1 MAKRKI
7 AGPKVAAS
15 VNVAAVPEVRTT
27 RKRIGKAYELLAD
40 QPTSLAGM
48 SAEERGNVVVSAV
61 LDDDGNTVVLS
72 RVNDL
77 VWEMWP
83 FVTKS
88 STRKSKKRLDWSGI
102 PEAYR
107 EACQNVLYRYWK
119 VGRPGWEA
127 PEISTLYQ
135 VLSKLCIFCRFV
147 AKFKLKSLA
156 DVGQFHIA
164 NFVAEQKR
172 EQTHRITKKTVKL
185 SPVTLLRHFMAVEL
199 LYQFRAE
206 HNGAVQVHPWAD
218 SSACDM
224 AESVGDAAQNAR
236 KVALTPLIP
245 VEVAQRLFLYS
256 EGILQRAEALLDDLD
271 RGERSGFK
279 SPEITAI
286 RNACFY
292 MLGVLTGMRSSELS
306 SIEIGAGRTEVKN
319 GITFHW
325 VAGVEH
331 KTKKGLVEYLMPAM
345 GHDILR
351 ILERWA
357 KPYQERLAEQI
368 AAMEKLEHQL
378 SPEDFE
384 WLSDARLNT
393 RKLFLGNGRNGI
405 VPVSDDAWTTKLLAF
420 AQKAGVDWKLA
431 PHQMRRLYA
440 YTFVRHRLGDL
451 LFLKEQFKH
460 SSIDMSQLYGSNP
473 LQDAGLYDDILTEL
487 MTYKVGVVAQ
497 WMEKD
502 EPLAGGAAEKIK
514 ELRAHDFESRKEL
527 LNDTSHRVNMRST
540 GHSWCLA
547 QDEGCGGS
555 GLYAKGECGGCKNGI
570 IDGRFI
576 PIWQEAYRHHKE
588 LRKEAAQMGPG
599 VVKRVE
605 RDLAQAANI
614 LKDLGLDVDAKD
626 DDDQAASR

>member
-7 AGPKVAAS
+7 AGPKVAA
-15 VNVAAVPEVRTT
+15 PFIEGTTHEVLPT
-27 RKRIGKAYELLAD
+27 RKRSGKAYELLAD
-40 QPTSLAGM
+40 QPTSLAGLTP
-48 SAEERGNVVVSAV
+48 EDRGNVVVSAV

-72 RVNDL
+72 RVKDL

-83 FVTKS
+83 FVTTS
-88 STRKSKKRLDWSGI
+88 NTQECKKRLDWSGI

-119 VGRPGWEA
+119 VGRAGWEA
-127 PEISTLYQ
+127 PGVSTLQ
-135 VLSKLCIFCRFV
+135 QTLSKLQVVCRFTDRL
-147 AKFKLKSLA
+147 KLESLA
-156 DVGQFHIA
+156 DMGALHIA
-164 NFVAEQKR
+164 NFVAYQKKAGL
-172 EQTHRITKKTVKL
+172 T
-185 SPVTLLRHFMAVEL
+185 SSTLKSQFSAVEL
-199 LYQFRAE
+199 LFLFRSQ
-206 HNGAVQVHPWAD
+206 NDGALQVHPWPD
-218 SSACDM
+218 SSAAEM
-224 AESVGDAAQNAR
+224 AGVAAQKDEDAR
-236 KVALTPLIP
+236 NVALTPLIP
-245 VEVAQRLFLYS
+245 IEAAQRLFLYA
-256 EGILQRAEALLDDLD
+256 EDILSRADALLDERD
-271 RGERSGFK
+271 RGERSAFK
-279 SPEITAI
+279 DSETIDI

-292 MLGVLTGMRSSELS
+292 LLGVLTGMRSSELS
-306 SIEIGAGRTEVKN
+306 SIEIGAGRTEDKN

-325 VAGVEH
+325 VATVEH
-331 KTKKGLVEYLMPAM
+331 KTKKGPVEYLMPAM

-351 ILERWA
+351 TLERWV
-357 KPYQERLAEQI
+357 KPYRERLAEQI
-368 AAMEKLEHQL
+368 AAMERMDGKRTASELK
-378 SPEDFE
+378 
-384 WLSDARLNT
+384 WLSKARNNT
-393 RKLFLGNGRNGI
+393 KKLFLGNGRGGI
-405 VPVSDDAWTTKLLAF
+405 SPVSETSWMPVLTQFAIDAGA
-420 AQKAGVDWKLA
+420 DWKLA

-460 SSIDMSQLYGSNP
+460 STIDMSQLYGSNP
-473 LQDAGLYDDILTEL
+473 RQDAALYDDILTEL
-487 MTYKVGVVAQ
+487 MTYKAGVVAQ

-588 LRKEAAQMGPG
+588 LRKEAAEVGPG

-605 RDLAQAANI
+605 RDLAQAAKV
-614 LKDLGLDVDAKD
+614 LKDLGLDVNAKD

>member
-7 AGPKVAAS
+7 AGPKVAAA
-15 VNVAAVPEVRTT
+15 VKVAAVPEVRTT

-40 QPTSLAGM
+40 QPTSLAGLHP
-48 SAEERGNVVVSAV
+48 EERGNVVVSAV
-61 LDDDGNTVVLS
+61 LDDAGKTVVLS
-72 RVNDL
+72 RVKDL

-83 FVTKS
+83 FVITPN
-88 STRKSKKRLDWSGI
+88 TTESKKRLDWSGI

-107 EACQNVLYRYWK
+107 EACQNVLYQYWK
-119 VGRPGWEA
+119 VGRSGREA
-127 PEISTLYQ
+127 PGVASLDRTLKNLRI
-135 VLSKLCIFCRFV
+135 VCRF
-147 AKFKLKSLA
+147 ADQIKLGSLA
-156 DVGQFHIA
+156 DLGTFHVA
-164 NFVAEQKR
+164 NFVANQK
-172 EQTHRITKKTVKL
+172 KAGL
-185 SPVTLLRHFMAVEL
+185 APSTLEGQFLAVEL
-199 LYQFRAE
+199 LYLFRSQ
-206 HNGAVQVHPWAD
+206 HNGALQVPPWPD
-218 SSACDM
+218 SSATEM
-224 AESVGDAAQNAR
+224 AGKVGQDRINAR
-236 KVALTPLIP
+236 KVGLTPLIP
-245 VEVAQRLFLYS
+245 VEVAQRLFLHA
-256 EGILQRAEALLDDLD
+256 EGILGRADALLDERD
-271 RGERSGFK
+271 RGERSAFK
-279 SPEITAI
+279 DSEITGI
-286 RNACFY
+286 RDACFY
-292 MLGVLTGMRSSELS
+292 LLGVLTGMRSSELS

-325 VAGVEH
+325 VASVEH
-331 KTKKGLVEYLMPAM
+331 KTKKGRVEYLMPAM
-345 GHDILR
+345 GHDIMR
-351 ILERWA
+351 VLERWA
-357 KPYQERLAEQI
+357 KPYRERLAEQI
-368 AAMEKLEHQL
+368 AAMERMDGKRTAKELQ
-378 SPEDFE
+378 
-384 WLSDARLNT
+384 WLANARSNT
-393 RKLFLGNGRNGI
+393 RKPFLRKGPSGI
-405 VPVSDDAWTTKLLAF
+405 TPVFGVGWVAILTQFAVDAGTS
-420 AQKAGVDWKLA
+420 WKLA

-487 MTYKVGVVAQ
+487 MTYKAGVVAQ

-547 QDEGCGGS
+547 QGDGCGGS
-555 GLYAKGECGGCKNGI
+555 GLYAKGECGGCKTGI

-576 PIWQEAYRHHKE
+576 PIWQEAYRHHKG
-588 LRKEAAQMGPG
+588 LRKDAAEMGPG

-605 RDLAQAANI
+605 RDLAQAAKI